1 MFDIGFLE
9 ILVILIIAL
18 LVIGPERMPEVARK
32 LGSFM
37 GKTRNFINQMKQ
49 DSPLQDTV
57 REVKDAMNLEEEKK
71 HIDNIGK
78 ELEQGLNFNDVE
90 LDMDE
95 FQRPFG
101 GDANQQSS
109 QFNKAPAQPNLP
121 KESPSSAATQ
131 QNVAADSEA
140 STTAAANNTANHT
153 SSAPEKQTQEAT
165 ETAVEPVKEPQ
176 KS

>member
-37 GKTRNFINQMKQ
+37 GKTRRFINQMKD
-49 DSPLQDTV
+49 DSPLKDTV
-57 REVKDAMNLEEEKK
+57 QEVQDAMNLEEEK
-71 HIDNIGK
+71 HRIDNIGK
-78 ELEQGLNFNDVE
+78 ELEQGLNFNEME
-90 LDMDE
+90 LDVDE

-101 GDANQQSS
+101 GDVNQSNGGHQY
-109 QFNKAPAQPNLP
+109 NKAPAQPAAPQNNEAKSRP
-121 KESPSSAATQ
+121 EERETVESPKPASDSAPK
-131 QNVAADSEA
+131 NSEA
-140 STTAAANNTANHT
+140 
-153 SSAPEKQTQEAT
+153 EQ
-165 ETAVEPVKEPQ
+165 PVKETA

>member
-37 GKTRNFINQMKQ
+37 GKTRNFINQMKN

-57 REVKDAMNLEEEKK
+57 REVKDAMNLEEEKNK
-71 HIDNIGK
+71 IDNIGK
-78 ELEQGLNFNDVE
+78 ELEQGLNFDKVE

-101 GDANQQSS
+101 GDVNATGN
-109 QFNKAPAQPNLP
+109 QFNKAPAQPAIE
-121 KESPSSAATQ
+121 KQSKAE
-131 QNVAADSEA
+131 DSEA
-140 STTAAANNTANHT
+140 TPAAESNT
-153 SSAPEKQTQEAT
+153 SSAEPKTPENKPDSVEPAPVTKKT
-165 ETAVEPVKEPQ
+165 ETTADPKETQ

>member
-9 ILVILIIAL
+9 IMVIMIIAL

-49 DSPLQDTV
+49 DSPLQETV
-57 REVKDAMNLEEEKK
+57 REVQDAMNLEEEKRS
-71 HIDNIGK
+71 INNISK
-78 ELEQGLNFNDVE
+78 ELEQGLNFNDTGIDLE
-90 LDMDE
+90 D

-101 GDANQQSS
+101 GDAAETNSS
-109 QFNKAPAQPNLP
+109 QFNKAPAQPQLP
-121 KESPSSAATQ
+121 QEQ
-131 QNVAADSEA
+131 QAK
-140 STTAAANNTANHT
+140 TAEQET
-153 SSAPEKQTQEAT
+153 SNPDVSAT
-165 ETAVEPVKEPQ
+165 ETASSTEAPTEKASEAPEAATKTASETQ

>member
-9 ILVILIIAL
+9 ILIVLIIAL

-37 GKTRNFINQMKQ
+37 GKMRRFVNQMKE

-57 REVKDAMNLEEEKK
+57 REVQDAMNLEEEKR
-71 HIDNIGK
+71 HIENIGND
-78 ELEQGLNFNDVE
+78 LETDLSQSKTDMDF
-90 LDMDE
+90 DMDE

-101 GDANQQSS
+101 GETQSTGGS
-109 QFNKAPAQPNLP
+109 QFNKAPSQPQRPVENNGEQTSSQPEKTETVAQATPDETP
-121 KESPSSAATQ
+121 TKTAAVKESNSQ
-131 QNVAADSEA
+131 SE
-140 STTAAANNTANHT
+140 
-153 SSAPEKQTQEAT
+153 
-165 ETAVEPVKEPQ
+165 ETQ

>member
-37 GKTRNFINQMKQ
+37 GKTRNFINQMKN

-57 REVKDAMNLEEEKK
+57 REVKDAMNLEEEKNK
-71 HIDNIGK
+71 IDNIGK
-78 ELEQGLNFNDVE
+78 ELEQGLNFDKVE

-101 GDANQQSS
+101 GDVNATGN
-109 QFNKAPAQPNLP
+109 QFNKAPAQPGI
-121 KESPSSAATQ
+121 ESQSKAD
-131 QNVAADSEA
+131 DSE
-140 STTAAANNTANHT
+140 TTPATESNT
-153 SSAPEKQTQEAT
+153 SSAESKTAENRSDSVAPASVTEKT
-165 ETAVEPVKEPQ
+165 ETTADPKETQ